1 MSRDLPQ
8 AVLFA
13 CGHNSVRSPM
23 AAGLMRHFY
32 GHRVHVMSCGVH
44 VGELDLFAI
53 SVMAEIGIDIS
64 KHHPTGFDDLTDMM
78 IDLVISLAPE
88 AHHRAIELT
97 RLLPLEVEYWPTHDP
112 TLVAGSRDQRLEA
125 YRQVRD
131 TLLERI
137 RDRFPV
143 QSGPVV

>member
-1 MSRDLPQ
+1 MSRELPQ

-32 GHRVHVMSCGVH
+32 GHRVYVASCGVN
-44 VGELDLFAI
+44 VEELDPFAI
-53 SVMAEIGIDIS
+53 AVMAEIGIDIS
-64 KHHPTGFDDLTDMM
+64 KHHPTSFDDLTDMM
-78 IDLVISLAPE
+78 FDLVISLAPE

-112 TLVAGSRDQRLEA
+112 TLVSGAREQRLEA
-125 YRQVRD
+125 YREVRD
-131 TLLERI
+131 SLMDRI
-137 RDRFPV
+137 LKRFPLHAAPGV
-143 QSGPVV
+143 